1 MDIRAI
7 PQRLWRRLLGLVREM
22 APPVLF
28 FFIAL
33 LAILVIFKLFVAQY
47 TIEFY
52 AFGKAALG
60 AVIIGK
66 GVLLMEWAAGKRE
79 IRRLP
84 LAAIVALR
92 TALYA
97 GVVILLW
104 SLERFIDFSRQAK
117 GVKAGASM
125 LLANANLDRFLGLVI
140 LASMVIGTY
149 LVLEEISDAMGPGA
163 LRKLFFSRP
172 PARPLPAEQ
181 LAGAR

>member
-1 MDIRAI
+1 MNTRSI
-7 PQRLWRRLLGLVREM
+7 PQRLSRRLLELVREM
-22 APPVLF
+22 APPVIF

-79 IRRLP
+79 MRRLP
-84 LAAIVALR
+84 LAAIVAMR
-92 TALYA
+92 TAIYA
-97 GVVILLW
+97 SAVILLW
-104 SLERFIDFSRQAK
+104 SLERLIDASRQAK
-117 GVKAGASM
+117 GVRAGAAM

-140 LASMVIGTY
+140 LASLVIGTY
-149 LVLEEISDAMGPGA
+149 LVLEEISHAMGPGA

-172 PARPLPAEQ
+172 AACSTY
-181 LAGAR
+181 